1 MHRRTATAAGSIA
14 LGACA
19 VMEAKPKPA
28 AAIHINDDPY
38 PSTYER
44 YPGVVT
50 VIRHATVFDGDGH
63 RIDNRTFV
71 LRDGKIEAVGGSHL
85 ARPKRTAEIH
95 STCQQVTPRNL

>member
-1 MHRRTATAAGSIA
+1 MHRLTAIAAASLA

-19 VMEAKPKPA
+19 GMEAKPKPA

-50 VIRHATVFDGDGH
+50 VIRHATVVDGDGH
-63 RIDNRTFV
+63 RIDNGTLV
-71 LRDGKIEAVGGSHL
+71 LGDGQIEAVGGAGL
-85 ARPKRTAEIH
+85 A
-95 STCQQVTPRNL
+95 TPTGAGPIARDGERGTR